1 MNRDRVIYISVLVL
15 MVAVCFGVY
24 QFYFKAKLAKY
35 AQDKA
40 LLESLN
46 STYSGLNS
54 TFKDEVPDTVI
65 AQHRAVVESWKDAIS
80 ARLPYFNDSEWRE
93 YEKPPEDVF
102 ILQFWYGEQTAKMTK
117 ELWEKAQ
124 KKYGVQVYQRIPMD
138 IQTMLGVAYSEE
150 WQGYDITAKLVT
162 DQLERLKYGMSL
174 FELLMD
180 NNAQFIS
187 RVAIYDPKPA
197 GFIGNTVE
205 YSRAGLAF
213 SMEMEDLVKFLEK
226 LRMSDKFYS
235 IEGMKVS
242 HPRILMKY
250 EPMME
255 VEMFLLRTH
264 PKPDATGVI
273 GGGASVAVVPRL
285 GDPGTPPGAGL
296 LSTRSRREALY
307 DEEDGAGGAAAA
319 EPSGAAKF
327 WKWFKRTVLFTN

>member
-1 MNRDRVIYISVLVL
+1 
-15 MVAVCFGVY
+15 
-24 QFYFKAKLAKY
+24 
-35 AQDKA
+35 
-40 LLESLN
+40 
-46 STYSGLNS
+46 
-54 TFKDEVPDTVI
+54 
-65 AQHRAVVESWKDAIS
+65 
-80 ARLPYFNDSEWRE
+80 
-93 YEKPPEDVF
+93 VF

-124 KKYGVQVYQRIPMD
+124 KKYGVQVYQRIPME
-138 IQTMLGVAYSEE
+138 IQNMLGVSYAEE
-150 WQGYDITAKLVT
+150 WQGYDITPKLVT
-162 DQLERLKYGMSL
+162 DQLERLKYGISL

-235 IEGMKVS
+235 VEGLKVS

-255 VEMFLLRTH
+255 VEMFLVRTH

-273 GGGASVAVVPRL
+273 GGGAPAVAAAPAL
-285 GDPGTPPGAGL
+285 GGNRTPTLLAPGA
-296 LSTRSRREALY
+296 RRNLMSLD
-307 DEEDGAGGAAAA
+307 DEEAPTPEA
-319 EPSGAAKF
+319 EPTGVAKF